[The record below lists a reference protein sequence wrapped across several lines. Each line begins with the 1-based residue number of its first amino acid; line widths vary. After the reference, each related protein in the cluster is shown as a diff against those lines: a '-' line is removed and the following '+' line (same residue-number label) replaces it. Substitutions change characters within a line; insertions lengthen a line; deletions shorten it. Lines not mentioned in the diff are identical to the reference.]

1 VKEREYKKTINQKQN
16 AEILQRSQ
24 GAFSMKRKKMISKT
38 IQFPPELIDEARQ
51 ASREMNMSFSELVR
65 TATCLFLKH
74 GCQDKVKKLLAEG
87 YREKSYLNKCICD
100 EFESSDG
107 ENVL

>member
-1 VKEREYKKTINQKQN
+1 
-16 AEILQRSQ
+16 
-24 GAFSMKRKKMISKT
+24 MISKK
-38 IQFPPELIDEARQ
+38 INFPPDLAQEAKQ
-51 ASREMNMSFSELVR
+51 ASQEMNMSFSELVR

-74 GCQDKVKKLLAEG
+74 GCQDKVKKLLVEG
-87 YREKSYLNKCICD
+87 YREKANLNKCICD

>member
-1 VKEREYKKTINQKQN
+1 MKKN
-16 AEILQRSQ
+16 
-24 GAFSMKRKKMISKT
+24 KMISKK
-38 IQFPPELIDEARQ
+38 INFPPDLAQEAKQ
-51 ASREMNMSFSELVR
+51 ASQEMNMSFSELVR

-74 GCQDKVKKLLAEG
+74 GCQDKVKKLLVEG
-87 YREKSYLNKCICD
+87 YREKANLNKCICD

>member
-1 VKEREYKKTINQKQN
+1 MKKNQ
-16 AEILQRSQ
+16 
-24 GAFSMKRKKMISKT
+24 MISKT
-38 IQFPPELIDEARQ
+38 IQFPPELIDEANQ
-51 ASREMNMSFSELVR
+51 ASSEMNMTFSELVR

-87 YREKSYLNKCICD
+87 YREKANLNKCICD
-100 EFESSDG
+100 DFKSSDG

>member
-1 VKEREYKKTINQKQN
+1 MICKKTINQKQN
-16 AEILQRSQ
+16 AEIFQHSKGVCPMSKQ
-24 GAFSMKRKKMISKT
+24 KMISKT

-51 ASREMNMSFSELVR
+51 ASREMNISFSELVR

-87 YREKSYLNKCICD
+87 YREKANLNKCICD
-100 EFESSDG
+100 EFESSDQ
-107 ENVL
+107 ENL

>member
-1 VKEREYKKTINQKQN
+1 MNKE
-16 AEILQRSQ
+16 
-24 GAFSMKRKKMISKT
+24 KMISKK
-38 IQFPPELIDEARQ
+38 INFPPDLAQEAKQ

-74 GCQDKVKKLLAEG
+74 GCQDKVKKLLVEG
-87 YREKSYLNKCICD
+87 YLEKANLNKCICD
-100 EFESSDG
+100 DFESSDG

>member
-1 VKEREYKKTINQKQN
+1 MKKE
-16 AEILQRSQ
+16 
-24 GAFSMKRKKMISKT
+24 KMISKT
-38 IQFPPELIDEARQ
+38 IYFPPELAAEAQQ
-51 ASREMNMSFSELVR
+51 ASWEMNMSFSELVR
-65 TATCLFLKH
+65 TATCLFIKH

-87 YREKSYLNKCICD
+87 YREKANLNKCICD

>member
-1 VKEREYKKTINQKQN
+1 MKKE
-16 AEILQRSQ
+16 
-24 GAFSMKRKKMISKT
+24 KMISRT
-38 IQFPPELIDEARQ
+38 IQFPPELLQEAKQ
-51 ASREMNMSFSELVR
+51 ASQEMNMSFSKLVR

-74 GCQDKVKKLLAEG
+74 GCQDKIKKLLAEG
-87 YREKSYLNKCICD
+87 YREKAYLNQCICD